1 MLDINQ
7 LKVTN
12 KMSSLEVPKDIYITS
27 DAFTMEN
34 NLLTPT
40 FKLKRNIAREHFKVL
55 IDSMYVELVK
65 KGL

>member
-40 FKLKRNIAREHFKVL
+40 FKLKRNIARE
-55 IDSMYVELVK
+55 YYRA
-65 KGL
+65 